1 MARNNISKEDLEP
14 SEEED
19 LLQVFSNNVSEEDFE
34 EVKDFVKEEFPGAKT
49 GKDFLGRMA
58 FRIAAGKIREQKKG
72 AVDINQSWSELK
84 RENKKLLSGDYL
96 G

>member
-1 MARNNISKEDLEP
+1 MKNNISKKDLEP
-14 SEEED
+14 GDEED

-72 AVDINQSWSELK
+72 AVDINQRWSELK
-84 RENKKLLSGDYL
+84 RENKKLLSGGYL
-96 G
+96 K